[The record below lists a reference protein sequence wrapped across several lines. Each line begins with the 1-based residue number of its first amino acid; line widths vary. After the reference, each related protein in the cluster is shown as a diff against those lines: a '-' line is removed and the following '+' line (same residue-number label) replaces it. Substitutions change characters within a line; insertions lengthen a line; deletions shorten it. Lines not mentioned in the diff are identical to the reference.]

1 MSYNQHMY
9 LHRNPFSFLLSF
21 VLHFLPISSFTPA
34 FYLPLYITVS
44 NPTLNAST
52 TATYIPP
59 HPIVATIAAFPSTNR
74 HSTSRTITFLLSSAS
89 TPAASNGL
97 ITADAV
103 LPCGGEQFPKGEGA
117 TATVRE
123 EGEEVPVFS
132 SASLLVMVAENE
144 EADTR
149 EEEKAEE
156 AAEEETGAAA
166 TVSKDGME
174 AVVVLSSV
182 PFLAMVALDKEEEED
197 AEAEGDGEEEEE
209 EVEGETGAA
218 ATVREDGTEAVVV
231 FSSAFFFVMVA
242 MDKEEKEEAE
252 AETEAWA
259 TFREDGIEEVGV
271 FSSASFLI
279 VVAEEE
285 AEREGEE
292 EGEPEGEEAEAEMA
306 EVETGAT
313 AMLTEEGVEKVLFFS
328 SRFFLVMVAEEWK
341 DEEEKEEEA
350 ATAL

>member
-97 ITADAV
+97 ITADVV

-123 EGEEVPVFS
+123 EGEEVLVFS
-132 SASLLVMVAENE
+132 SASLLMMVAENE

-166 TVSKDGME
+166 TASENGME

-182 PFLAMVALDKEEEED
+182 PFLAMVAFDKEEEED

-231 FSSAFFFVMVA
+231 FSSASFFVMVA
-242 MDKEEKEEAE
+242 LDKEEAE

-285 AEREGEE
+285 AEREEEE
-292 EGEPEGEEAEAEMA
+292 EGEREGEEAEAEMA
-306 EVETGAT
+306 EAETGAT